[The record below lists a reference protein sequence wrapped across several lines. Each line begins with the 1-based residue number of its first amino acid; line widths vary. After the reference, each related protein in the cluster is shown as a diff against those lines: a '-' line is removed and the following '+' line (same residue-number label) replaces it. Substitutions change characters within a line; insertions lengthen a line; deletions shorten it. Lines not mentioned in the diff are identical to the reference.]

1 MQSKNPDSDWLKQR
15 YGWNPWHQGLMSSES
30 GSRAPVVEVG
40 LPCVGSAFCQS
51 EWLLR
56 SQVACSA
63 QPCSGRG
70 GGGQRC
76 LSSRR
81 ILFLSFFIYAA
92 IILVAMCLHTPL
104 LKRMLLTLPRH
115 CSTPGMQ
122 LLPRTVKL
130 RASGESCSLMW
141 DLAFL
146 FHSSAFSHLEEG
158 AGMVVAEHPLC
169 NQRTRVSDKRL
180 RAESPKQP
188 QTTSRQRHVACVH
201 LHVASVNCHLCSCC
215 H

>member
-15 YGWNPWHQGLMSSES
+15 YGWNLWHQGLMSSES

-92 IILVAMCLHTPL
+92 IILVAMYLHTPL

-115 CSTPGMQ
+115 CSTLGMQ

-130 RASGESCSLMW
+130 RASGKSCSPDVGPGLSVS
-141 DLAFL
+141 FL
-146 FHSSAFSHLEEG
+146 CFFSSGGRSRDGGGRASTVQPE
-158 AGMVVAEHPLC
+158 
-169 NQRTRVSDKRL
+169 DKG
-180 RAESPKQP
+180 Q
-188 QTTSRQRHVACVH
+188 
-201 LHVASVNCHLCSCC
+201 
-215 H
+215 